1 MTDIARRGMLLVLS
15 SPSGAGK
22 TTLAKRLL
30 DLDNNLHLSVSVTT
44 RPARSG
50 EVDGEDYFFV
60 DHDRFQVLRDSGDLL
75 EWAKVFDHFYGT
87 PGAEVE
93 ERLVRGED
101 VLFDIDWQGAQQLAQ
116 KMPEDVVRVFILPP
130 SVAVLE
136 ERLRGRAQDSEIV
149 VQRRMSEAVS
159 QIGHWSE
166 YDYVI
171 VNSDV
176 EKSVAGLAAIVNSE
190 RLRRT
195 RCHGLAGFVEDLQRQ
210 AD

>member
-30 DLDNNLHLSVSVTT
+30 DLDQNLNLSVSVTT
-44 RPARSG
+44 RLARSG

-60 DHDRFQVLRDSGDLL
+60 DHERFQALRDSGDLL

-87 PGAEVE
+87 PVAEVE

-116 KMPEDVVRVFILPP
+116 KMPADVVRVFILPP

-136 ERLRGRAQDSEIV
+136 ERLRGRAQDSETV

-176 EKSVAGLAAIVNSE
+176 EKSVACLAAIVNSE

-195 RCHGLAGFVEDLQRQ
+195 RCHGLAGFVKDLQGH